1 VSVLT
6 AISHGR
12 CLRSL
17 MLRML
22 NLGLCV
28 WIFIKKR
35 NSINLSMDSG
45 HRVQP
50 FVTDTFVTVAPL
62 RLVCRGRLGTGA
74 AARRRVINKNPDRQ
88 TTLNTSNIIS

>member
-1 VSVLT
+1 
-6 AISHGR
+6 
-12 CLRSL
+12 

-22 NLGLCV
+22 NLGLCLDFYYKLS
-28 WIFIKKR
+28 IKR

-62 RLVCRGRLGTGA
+62 VCRGRLGTGA
-74 AARRRVINKNPDRQ
+74 AARVINKNPDRQ

>member
-1 VSVLT
+1 
-6 AISHGR
+6 
-12 CLRSL
+12 
-17 MLRML
+17 
-22 NLGLCV
+22 
-28 WIFIKKR
+28 
-35 NSINLSMDSG
+35 MDSG

-74 AARRRVINKNPDRQ
+74 AARVINKNPDRQ

>member
-62 RLVCRGRLGTGA
+62 VCRGRLGTGA
-74 AARRRVINKNPDRQ
+74 AARVINKNPDRQ

>member
-1 VSVLT
+1 MLEVTHAPNAQFRSV
-6 AISHGR
+6 
-12 CLRSL
+12 CLDFYYKLS
-17 MLRML
+17 
-22 NLGLCV
+22 
-28 WIFIKKR
+28 IKR

-62 RLVCRGRLGTGA
+62 VCRGRLGTGA
-74 AARRRVINKNPDRQ
+74 AARVINKNPDRQ